1 MHLQNRIHGHRG
13 RLLLALTGI
22 AAAAQATEVIPQL
35 PSIPSRI
42 FDVTQHGVVANAST
56 DNAKAI
62 QALID
67 SVSKAGGGVIDFPAA
82 SKAYWS
88 APLVLESSIDLR
100 VEKGA
105 LLEPLPY
112 SSYPLASG
120 STRYTDWLTSS
131 GATDIAI
138 SGRGTIDGQGSPW
151 WTAFNANSSMPHR
164 PYLVHL
170 QTSTRVHIHQAT
182 FQNSPMFHLDL
193 QGDKE
198 VTVDSVT
205 ILAPSTAP
213 NTDAIDPSGTDY
225 LITQDSLAVGDD
237 NIAIKAGDAYCKNF
251 TLTHLHCGSGHGIS
265 IGGQSNDGL
274 DSLVVDSCTMNGT
287 TNGIRMK
294 ANRTEGGLVEH
305 CLYENIVMTGVQ
317 HPILLTSYYNLS
329 TDPVTDPAQAVTA
342 TTPYWNDIVF
352 MNITITGGSNSV
364 EIYGLAEAPL
374 DSITFENV
382 SIAAKTGF
390 IVDHAHNIVFEAT
403 TFNGSSSLASM
414 ISSQFDAT
422 MKVVTTGLENNRPM
436 LPQAFQGA
444 RVDPL
449 GRRLGA
455 AQNGLRL
462 GIGFSQSTG
471 IATESLQGR

>member
-1 MHLQNRIHGHRG
+1 MHEQHRIHAHHRVV
-13 RLLLALTGI
+13 RIALAGI
-22 AAAAQATEVIPQL
+22 AAAAQATVVTPQL
-35 PSIPSRI
+35 PAIPAKI
-42 FDVTQHGVVANAST
+42 FDVTQHGVIANAST

-82 SKAYWS
+82 AKAYWS
-88 APLVLESSIDLR
+88 APLVMGSSIDLR

-120 STRYTDWLTSS
+120 SSRYTDWLTSS

-151 WTAFNANSSMPHR
+151 WSAFKSNGSMPHR

-170 QTSTRVHIHQAT
+170 QTSTRVQVHEIT
-182 FQNSPMFHLDL
+182 LQNSPMFHLDL

-198 VTVDSVT
+198 VTVDSIT

-237 NIAIKAGDAYCKNF
+237 NVAIKAGDAYCKNF

-265 IGGQSNDGL
+265 IGGQSNYGL
-274 DSLVVDSCTMNGT
+274 DSLFVDSCTMNGT

-305 CLYENIVMTGVQ
+305 CLYQNMVMTGVQ

-329 TDPVTDPAQAVTA
+329 TDPVTDPAQSIVA
-342 TTPYWNDIVF
+342 TTPFWNDIVF
-352 MNITITGGSNSV
+352 KNITIAGGNKNSV

-374 DSITFENV
+374 DSITFDNV
-382 SIAAKTGF
+382 AITAKTGF
-390 IVDHAHNIVFEAT
+390 IFDHAHNILFEST
-403 TFNGSSSLASM
+403 TFNGSGTLASM

-422 MKVVTTGLENNRPM
+422 MKIVTTGLENNRPS
-436 LPQAFQGA
+436 PPRAFQGM
-444 RVDPL
+444 RMDLL

-455 AQNGLRL
+455 VQQGLRL
-462 GIGFSQSTG
+462 GIALDPG
-471 IATESLQGR
+471 AAEESLQAR